1 MCVSTARSDV
11 TTTLFDGLSDVFTG
25 TFGQAVTIQ
34 DPLGEGLVTTTGIF
48 QARSVNDLGI
58 VVPGAVLHL
67 RDEDAATLLSDPTCR
82 VAVGGQTYIP
92 RVGEP
97 DGKGMTPV
105 RLERDPQA

>member
-1 MCVSTARSDV
+1 VSNLLA
-11 TTTLFDGLSDVFTG
+11 GLPDVFIG
-25 TFGQAVTIQ
+25 AFGQAVTIQ
-34 DPLGEGLVTTTGIF
+34 DPLGNGLVATTGIF

-67 RDEDAATLLSDPTCR
+67 RDADAATLLSHPTCR
-82 VAVGGQTYIP
+82 VTVGGQTYIP

-105 RLERDPQA
+105 RLERDSQA